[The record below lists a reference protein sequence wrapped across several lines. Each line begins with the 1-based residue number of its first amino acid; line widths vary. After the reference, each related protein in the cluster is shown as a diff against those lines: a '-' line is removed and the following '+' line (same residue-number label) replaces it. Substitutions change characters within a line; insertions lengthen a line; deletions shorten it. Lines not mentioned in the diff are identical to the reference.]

1 MLREDDPLLSL
12 RMVALL
18 SLVVPAVFAGLVSNV
33 PVDTTS
39 VAIRLVVEV
48 AEEDNTVLFGV
59 SIGAYSRKEV
69 GTVLLLRGPPTV
81 PSHCAEKSSIKPDM
95 VSSTSCLAVR
105 KRAHS

>member
-1 MLREDDPLLSL
+1 VLAVLREDDPLLSL

-18 SLVVPAVFAGLVSNV
+18 SLVVPAVFAGIGSAV

-39 VAIRLVVEV
+39 VAIRLAVEV
-48 AEEDNTVLFGV
+48 TVEDNTVLFGV

-81 PSHCAEKSSIKPDM
+81 PSHCVEKSSIKPGM
-95 VSSTSCLAVR
+95 VSSTYCLAVR
-105 KRAHS
+105 K